1 MFGKKKNE
9 FSFEDEVETSGN
21 EAPQRGAHFSQPPAG
36 RKASSSRTLL
46 LLLLLL
52 AVAGGGGYFV
62 MMNEPEPPPA
72 PQPVVQRQAIP
83 IARPQAAPATTA
95 EPATAATPAG
105 EVAAAPAGPS
115 PAAEAPAPAAQVA
128 AAPTVPAEVPV
139 SAAVAPTAPAEQAP
153 VTAAVAV
160 QPPPSVLP
168 TAAPAREP
176 AKEAAPAAGKFTLV
190 SLPYADQG
198 NVTTVQQGAR
208 KLGFQP
214 TVTTVT
220 RNASMTRLRYGT
232 FRPEE
237 APARLQELKKV
248 APAAFTLRQGELVSV
263 YAGSFAVQDKARVF
277 ADLLS
282 QQQILVEEEV
292 VQVKVPLQ
300 QVSFGSFAE
309 RSAADKAAARARAAG
324 LVVTVQARR

>member
-9 FSFEDEVETSGN
+9 FSFEDEVATSGN
-21 EAPQRGAHFSQPPAG
+21 ESPQEEAHFTQQPTG

-83 IARPQAAPATTA
+83 IARPQAAPATPA
-95 EPATAATPAG
+95 EPATAVTSAG
-105 EVAAAPAGPS
+105 EVAAVVAEPAPATD
-115 PAAEAPAPAAQVA
+115 APAPAAQVA
-128 AAPTVPAEVPV
+128 AAPPGPAEVPV
-139 SAAVAPTAPAEQAP
+139 SSAVAPTVPAEQPP

-168 TAAPAREP
+168 AVAREP
-176 AKEAAPAAGKFTLV
+176 VKAPAPVAGKFTLV
-190 SLPYADQG
+190 SLLYADQG

-220 RNASMTRLRYGT
+220 RDATMTRLRYGT

-263 YAGSFAVQDKARVF
+263 YAGSFAVQEKARAF
-277 ADLLS
+277 ADLLY

-300 QVSFGSFAE
+300 QVSFGSFAD

-324 LVVTVQARR
+324 MVVTIQARR